1 MHNNKG
7 TVVLHLDDFSATLKV
22 PFKLVALDLLGHAIV
37 RGSAGARDTFSST
50 FAFFSSLS
58 MRFSQVLWL
67 HIKMVNEWKKR
78 ETNACTTIIPI
89 QKHETHSHSH
99 NWAYYGW
106 HRVQQWC
113 MPRVHAPIWFLG
125 TPAMAFSRI
134 HIFHKCGMR
143 KILVI

>member
-37 RGSAGARDTFSST
+37 RGGAGARDTFSST

-67 HIKMVNEWKKR
+67 HIKMVNE
-78 ETNACTTIIPI
+78 
-89 QKHETHSHSH
+89 
-99 NWAYYGW
+99 
-106 HRVQQWC
+106 
-113 MPRVHAPIWFLG
+113 
-125 TPAMAFSRI
+125 
-134 HIFHKCGMR
+134 
-143 KILVI
+143 